1 MPRKSTSALKAD
13 PFTEAYLAGTPD
25 EVPPPRPR
33 RGGPRGAP
41 AGPVALRGCVLTPDG
56 PVEKGWLLLEN
67 GAVTGVRTTK
77 PTGVATIDTDGVL
90 LPGLI
95 DLHGHPE
102 FNVFASWEPPRLYRN
117 RYSWRGS
124 DVYHKLVRDPQNALI
139 PVLAAGTQLRYA
151 EVRALAGGVTAIQGA
166 SGTNRATDESLV
178 RNVDLRIF
186 GDHKARA
193 MIDLPSKT
201 SRDMQRL
208 DDILAAI
215 GAGDVTAFYL
225 HLAEGARDDPRSQK
239 EFTSLVALHGL
250 TPATVLIHATALT
263 RDQFGQVADAGSKL
277 VWSPQSNLR
286 LYAET
291 TRAADAL
298 DVGVPVALGADWLP
312 SGSTS
317 LLAEMKVA
325 RAELA
330 AQGLV
335 IEPKALVEMV
345 TSVAA
350 GVAGLGDKLGALAA
364 GRAADVLVLQRL
376 HDDPYESV
384 CRAMPHDVQL
394 VTIGGDLAYGRE
406 DWVRSLVADPTS
418 DRLEPVIAWGR
429 RMLLDTTFHSGPA
442 AGTPTP
448 TLASLR
454 ADLTRTYP
462 PVGPVWA

>member
-1 MPRKSTSALKAD
+1 MARRATTAGDD
-13 PFTEAYLAGTPD
+13 PFTRAYLAGTTD
-25 EVPPPRPR
+25 EVPEPRPPK
-33 RGGPRGAP
+33 GGSRGAP

-56 PVEKGWLLLEN
+56 PREKAWLVLAD
-67 GAVTGVRTTK
+67 GAVSAVRTTK
-77 PTGVATIDTDGVL
+77 PAGLPTVDTDGVI

-102 FNVFASWEPPRLYRN
+102 FNVFAAWEPPRLYRN

-124 DVYHKLVRDPQNALI
+124 DVYHALVRDPQNKLIAAL
-139 PVLAAGTQLRYA
+139 PAQTQLRYA
-151 EVRALAGGVTAIQGA
+151 EVRALTGGVTAIQGA

-178 RNVDLRIF
+178 RNVDLRVF

-201 SRDMQRL
+201 SRDVQRL
-208 DDILAAI
+208 KDIVTAI
-215 GAGDVTAFYL
+215 GTGDVTAFYL
-225 HLAEGARDDPRSQK
+225 HLAEGARDDARSQK
-239 EFTSLVALHGL
+239 EFDTLVGFDALTKG
-250 TPATVLIHATALT
+250 TVLIHATALT
-263 RDQFGQVADAGSKL
+263 RDQLGQVADAGAKL

-286 LYAET
+286 LYGET

-317 LLAEMKVA
+317 LLAELHVA

-330 AQGLV
+330 AQGRVVAPADLV
-335 IEPKALVEMV
+335 AMV

-350 GVAGLGDKLGALAA
+350 KAAGLDAHIGALST
-364 GRAADVLVLQRL
+364 GFAADVLVLDRL

-384 CRAMPHDVQL
+384 CRSLPQDVSL
-394 VTIGGDLAYGRE
+394 VTIGGDIAYGRT
-406 DWVRSLVADPTS
+406 DWVQQLVADKAS

-429 RMLLDTTFHSGPA
+429 RMQLDTTYHAGPA
-442 AGTPTP
+442 AGTPAP
-448 TLASLR
+448 TLASIR
-454 ADLTRTYP
+454 AALTAAYP